1 MDEIDEKPETIADR
15 IMICGRCDRVYIATD
30 DRLVRE
36 GWWRCEWCGIENG
49 LDQVWSVAI

>member
-1 MDEIDEKPETIADR
+1 MDETDDKPETIADR

-49 LDQVWSVAI
+49 LDQVWSVAK